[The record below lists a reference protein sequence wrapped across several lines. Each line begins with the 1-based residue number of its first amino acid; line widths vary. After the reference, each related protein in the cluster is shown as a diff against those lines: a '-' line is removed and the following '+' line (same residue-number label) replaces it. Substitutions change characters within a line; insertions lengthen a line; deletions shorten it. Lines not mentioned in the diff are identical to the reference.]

1 MAIVMPSSPSTRSL
15 KIDPIDNGFIQR
27 GSLGGGERI
36 ERPGSRYR
44 VTVTWPVMPPDVARP
59 FIVRLERGRRERVQL
74 PITLLGAEQAV
85 GGSPVVNGND
95 SGGTVLKL
103 AGLIPG
109 QVVAEGYWL
118 NLTHA
123 GRIHLHKVCS
133 SVVVSGPGTATIAVE
148 PPLRVFPANLDPVNL
163 TSPMIEGLVVALEPI
178 ELPHNRRIVLTATIE
193 EVT

>member
-1 MAIVMPSSPSTRSL
+1 M
-15 KIDPIDNGFIQR
+15 
-27 GSLGGGERI
+27 
-36 ERPGSRYR
+36 
-44 VTVTWPVMPPDVARP
+44 
-59 FIVRLERGRRERVQL
+59 
-74 PITLLGAEQAV
+74 
-85 GGSPVVNGND
+85 VNGND

-123 GRIHLHKVCS
+123 GRINLHKVCS